1 MKLIPNM
8 ASLNTYVS
16 YSRALGKQ
24 AISLN
29 RVSSGVKIERAED
42 DPSGLCDSERMKIQI
57 RGLQVVSQNAQDGV
71 SMLQTAEG
79 GLSCITDT
87 LQRVRT
93 LIVQSND
100 GSKTPS
106 DVQNIQAEIDQLM
119 EGISDAVNHTEFNG
133 QNLLKQ
139 GNAVNDPQ
147 VKNLLMTVGAN
158 PGDTVDIPMYN
169 LSTDKLGDGTYSLDD
184 LKIGGSLNITD
195 RTNSDKA
202 LGVVDKALE
211 SVVNV
216 RSEYGSLENR
226 FNVKMQDAVE
236 FADQIQGAQS
246 DLCDADMA
254 VEISNYSTQNIII
267 QANIA
272 ILAQTNKLPQ
282 DALNVLQGVKSR

>member
-1 MKLIPNM
+1 
-8 ASLNTYVS
+8 
-16 YSRALGKQ
+16 LGKQ

-42 DPSGLCDSERMKIQI
+42 DPSGLCDSERMEVQI

-106 DVQNIQAEIDQLM
+106 DVQNIQAEVDQLM

-133 QNLLKQ
+133 QNLLK
-139 GNAVNDPQ
+139 AVNDPES
-147 VKNLLMTVGAN
+147 LLMTVGAN

-195 RTNSDKA
+195 RANSDKA

-226 FNVKMQDAVE
+226 FDVKMQDAVE

-246 DLCDADMA
+246 YLCDADMA